1 MFEQASALE
10 KALAAGGRAGS
21 NGATALRLGMRR
33 NWHLLQL
40 GTYADRTEALN
51 AALLATLGVALPV
64 SSSAVLRHGRHQL
77 YRIAADQYWI
87 VTGDSTVPAA
97 LAKAL
102 PADVASLTALSH
114 ARVRIALQGSA
125 AVALLG
131 KLVAVDLRPQSFA
144 VGSFAQT
151 GLHHVG
157 VLLERLGP
165 DSFELYVLRTFAAST
180 WEWLLDAALPFGY
193 EVLSE

>member
-10 KALAAGGRAGS
+10 KALAAGGHAGS